1 MSIFKKIAY
10 AFVLCA
16 GLTYIGLKFTWND
29 TSWFNIFIL
38 LQFIG
43 FIFLIAFWLVF
54 SKLFK
59 MGMLRS
65 YLLATVGAYIAFM
78 LAMLAINNQPVSASQ
93 IVGLH
98 TGKDFVPTLLSFLLG
113 NTAILIYTY
122 FEERSKKGV
131 QA

>member
-10 AFVLCA
+10 AFLLTA

-29 TSWFNIFIL
+29 TSWFTIFML

-43 FIFLIAFWLVF
+43 FIYLIACWLVF
-54 SKLFK
+54 SKLMK

-65 YLLATVGAYIAFM
+65 YLLATVCAYIAYTVSMSF
-78 LAMLAINNQPVSASQ
+78 INNQGISGAT
-93 IVGLH
+93 IAHLH
-98 TGKDFVPTLLSFLLG
+98 TSKDFVPTLLSFLLG

-122 FEERSKKGV
+122 FEERSGKK
-131 QA
+131 A